1 MFPQDSTFTT
11 KVLLFIEESLFS
23 HSVINAIFL
32 LELIPTCSFCF
43 LAIRQLP
50 PLDSVILFPLYL
62 WARFIILQKC
72 RNASKNAARAWQQ
85 YRKSQIRLSSDK
97 EQESGQKY
105 RENGKA
111 TDCKL
116 QLKRAKIIMF
126 SHFNCQDNLLSEQSR
141 KSKSGTSQQL
151 LVFQNAHTWWLLLQ
165 PNLL

>member
-11 KVLLFIEESLFS
+11 NVLLFIESLFS

-32 LELIPTCSFCF
+32 LELIPTCRFCF

-50 PLDSVILFPLYL
+50 PWPLFPLYL
-62 WARFIILQKC
+62 WSRFIILQKC

-126 SHFNCQDNLLSEQSR
+126 SHFNCQDNLAEQE
-141 KSKSGTSQQL
+141 SKSRHVPTLAGFSKRSYS
-151 LVFQNAHTWWLLLQ
+151 AWWLLLQ